1 MRLPHTVAGVLAGL
15 LAASCAVADP
25 SRPLAADDP
34 AQGSGW
40 RPPPSPTAGVRSFA
54 PVAAKDWLK
63 SGGASGDSGGAMG
76 GMDMKAMPD
85 MGGSR

>member
-40 RPPPSPTAGVRSFA
+40 ATAAVADRRRQILRAGRSQGLAEVR
-54 PVAAKDWLK
+54 W
-63 SGGASGDSGGAMG
+63 
-76 GMDMKAMPD
+76 
-85 MGGSR
+85 RERR